1 MKLFGAKMVPRN
13 HSNKNMPHKNN
24 DFMLFLAVESIE
36 NSNKNTR
43 KNIYFPDNA
52 KIKNLNMLNRLR
64 LMEV

>member
-1 MKLFGAKMVPRN
+1 
-13 HSNKNMPHKNN
+13 MPHKNN

-43 KNIYFPDNA
+43 KNIYFLDNA